1 MTIEYFKA
9 LSDLTRT
16 RLVNLLMHYE
26 LNVNEITAI
35 MDMGQPRISRHLKIL
50 TDCGLISP
58 RRDGL
63 WVFYSAVKEGAARR
77 FIDAV
82 SYLFTIPPL
91 NGDIGRAMR
100 IVEARTAETRNF
112 FNTIAGDW
120 DAKKSDLLKEFNIA
134 GKIIGRVP
142 RCETAA
148 DLGCGTGDFLEFLKT
163 KAQTVIGVDNS
174 PRMLEMAR
182 ERFSGN
188 GGSIDLRLGE
198 MEHLPMRD
206 GEAEFALM
214 NMVLHHLV
222 APDLGIREAARVVR
236 RKSTLLIVDF
246 EKHESEALRTD
257 HGDRWLGFES
267 GEITRWLEEA
277 GLALKGT
284 EGFPI
289 SDGLNL
295 RLYHSVKE

>member
-1 MTIEYFKA
+1 MMTEYFKA
-9 LSDLTRT
+9 FSDTTRV

-35 MDMGQPRISRHLKIL
+35 LDMGQPRISRHLKIL
-50 TDCGLISP
+50 SDSGLISP

-63 WVFYSAVKEGAARR
+63 WVFYSAVKDGEPRR

-82 SYLFTIPPL
+82 SYLFTIPSL
-91 NGDIGRAMR
+91 DEDIVRAMR
-100 IVEARTAETRNF
+100 VVEARAAETRNF

-120 DAKKSDLLKEFNIA
+120 DAKKSDLFREFNIE

-142 RCETAA
+142 RCDTAA

-163 KAQTVIGVDNS
+163 KARTVIGVDNS

-182 ERFSGN
+182 QRFSGN

-222 APDLGIREAARVVR
+222 APDLGIREAARVIK
-236 RKSTLLIVDF
+236 RKSTLLIVEF
-246 EKHESEALRTD
+246 EKHDSEALRTD
-257 HGDRWLGFES
+257 HGDRWLGFEP
-267 GEITRWLEEA
+267 GEITRWLEDA
-277 GLALKGT
+277 GFAVKGT
-284 EGFPI
+284 DRFPI
-289 SDGLNL
+289 PNGLNL